1 MIKIKDKKDSINK
14 MKELRLNYFPLQV
27 FDVEDIDGIQKF
39 FDDNPAEEY
48 VLRSPNKTNGN
59 FFYVENFEKA
69 KEKLSYF
76 TNEVTVDVSY
86 RPYKEDIILVGD
98 IKVHKGYDGVDMV
111 DLTARTDSEATQR
124 NIYENPQY
132 NLHTTIEDNK
142 LWNIPGFSKIM
153 RYISDYGLYDVIVE
167 FSVYDCKIG
176 VNKDNVVI
184 SELRTAY

>member
-27 FDVEDIDGIQKF
+27 FDVKDIDGIKKF
-39 FDDNPAEEY
+39 FDENPAEEY